1 MTIILNGAPRDVT
14 DASTLAELVAALG
27 LEGAALV
34 AEVSGRIVPPDAYT
48 DTILKPDDRVELVR
62 FVGGG

>member
-1 MTIILNGAPRDVT
+1 MTIMLNGTRREVP
-14 DASTLAELVAALG
+14 DASTLAELIASLG

-34 AEVSGRIVPPDAYT
+34 AEVSGQIVLPDAYAAT
-48 DTILKPDDRVELVR
+48 TLKPDDRVELVR